1 MKEIRVYLP
10 TVQQDCVPVNPGDFA
25 TAHFT
30 TVDLMGHWYGGV
42 TETEGHGT
50 WVDGVGVE
58 HREKVFI
65 LSSYAT
71 PEAEVEYHDRLVN
84 MAISLK
90 GYLNQECMLVSI
102 KEVESVLFL

>member
-10 TVQQDCVPVNPGDFA
+10 TVQKDGQPVSERRKQQ
-25 TAHFT
+25 AHYN
-30 TVDLMGHWYGGV
+30 TVDLMSHWYGGV
-42 TETEGHGT
+42 TETEGHGV
-50 WVDGVGVE
+50 WLDDAGVE
-58 HREKVFI
+58 HREKVYI

-71 PEAEVEYHDRLVN
+71 PEAEAEYHDRLVN